1 MIISICEFKLYYFSF
16 HSDISIQSAL
26 KWKHSRQTLLN
37 KLDEDLQRVKDSNE
51 SQSNVREVRL
61 TLDVPSIHPVTV
73 QEYTKSLLDI
83 PHWGVLIFSA
93 IGLILLITIGLFVL
107 CFTGHCPVGV

>member
-1 MIISICEFKLYYFSF
+1 MIISICEFKLRYFSF

-61 TLDVPSIHPVTV
+61 TLDVPSIHPVTI

-83 PHWGVLIFSA
+83 PHWVLIFSA
-93 IGLILLITIGLFVL
+93 LGLIILITIGLVAL
-107 CFTGHCPVGV
+107 CTTGHCPVGV

>member
-1 MIISICEFKLYYFSF
+1 MLYYFSF

-83 PHWGVLIFSA
+83 DWRILIFIV
-93 IGLILLITIGLFVL
+93 IGVILLITIGLVVL
-107 CFTGHCPVGV
+107 CAIIGHCPVGV